1 MEKTKRL
8 EKKDGF
14 MNGVMALMFSQVIIK
29 LLGLISK
36 IFLTNKEGFGDVGN
50 GIYGSGYQIYA
61 MLLTI
66 SSIGVPNAISKLIS
80 EKIAIDDYKGA
91 HRIFRV
97 ALLTFGIIGMTGTL
111 ILFFGAKSIA
121 NSIEVPE
128 AMLSLQVLS
137 PSITFVTISSVLRGY
152 FNGLDKVSVT
162 AKSQSLEQVFKTL
175 ITIMAVYFI
184 GIATNNQ
191 DTTLMAAGAN
201 LATTLSVLLS
211 FAYIVMYYRSFRK
224 IIIPKIKTTENYK
237 YERIKKI
244 VKRILIVSIPI
255 TLSAIMSTLSKI
267 VDIVTVVKGLK
278 TFLPDTIAKAQYGI
292 LSGKVDTLATLPL
305 SFNIA
310 FATALVPSVSSLMAK
325 KDEKTASKRISLSL
339 LITMIIGL
347 PCTFGMMVFAE
358 PILNLLFPNAP
369 DGGFLLQIFSLTII
383 FAVLMQTTNGAL
395 QGLGKIIVPAITSF
409 IGVSL
414 KLILNLILVPNES
427 FGVNGAAIAS
437 VVNNFFAF
445 LLSFLVLRKTIKL
458 NLTFTKFI
466 LKPILATATMCVC
479 SYYLYTV
486 MIGSIIS
493 TKIVTILS
501 IIIAVIIYIVMVVVL
516 RIFDEEEIKMI
527 PYGIKIYKILER
539 LGIYRIKEIN
549 NKQ

>member
-14 MNGVMALMFSQVIIK
+14 MKGVLALMFSQVLIK
-29 LLGLISK
+29 ILGLISK

-80 EKIAIDDYKGA
+80 EKVAVDDYKGA
-91 HRIFRV
+91 HRIFRI
-97 ALLTFGIIGMTGTL
+97 ALVTFGIIGLTGTL
-111 ILFFGAKSIA
+111 ILFFGAGAIA
-121 NSIEVPE
+121 NAIEVPE
-128 AMLSLQVLS
+128 ATLSLQVLS
-137 PSITFVTISSVLRGY
+137 PSITFVTIASVLRGY

-162 AKSQSLEQVFKTL
+162 AKSQSLEQLFKTV
-175 ITIMAVYFI
+175 ITILAVEFI
-184 GIATNNQ
+184 GMGTRL

-211 FAYIVMYYRSFRK
+211 FLYILMYYRSFRK
-224 IIIPKIKTTENYK
+224 IVMPKIKEATNYK
-237 YERIKKI
+237 YDRAKRI
-244 VKRILIVSIPI
+244 VKNILIVSIPI
-255 TLSAIMSTLSKI
+255 TLSAIMSTLSKV

-278 TFLPDTIAKAQYGI
+278 TFLPDTLAKAQYGI

-310 FATALVPSVSSLMAK
+310 FATALVPSVAGLMAK
-325 KDEKTASKRISLSL
+325 GDTKTSGKRISLSL
-339 LITMIIGL
+339 LITMMIGL
-347 PCTFGMMVFAE
+347 PCTFGMMVFAQ

-369 DGGFLLQIFSLTII
+369 DGGLLLQIFSLTII

-395 QGLGKIIVPAITSF
+395 QGLGRIMVPAITSF
-409 IGVSL
+409 IGVML
-414 KLILNLILVPNES
+414 KLILNLILVPNPN

-445 LLSFLVLRKTIKL
+445 LLSFIVLRKTIKL
-458 NLTFTKFI
+458 NLNFVKFI
-466 LKPILATATMCVC
+466 LKPVVATFAMCVC
-479 SYYLYTV
+479 SYYLYT
-486 MIGSIIS
+486 ILLGIIS
-493 TKIVTILS
+493 AKLATILA
-501 IIIAVIIYIVMVVVL
+501 IIIAVIIYVVMIAIL
-516 RIFDEEEIKMI
+516 KIFDEDEIMMI
-527 PYGIKIYKILER
+527 PYGTKIYKILKM
-539 LGIYRIKEIN
+539 LGIYGKKTN
-549 NKQ
+549 

>member
-1 MEKTKRL
+1 MDRTKKL

-14 MNGVMALMFSQVIIK
+14 MKGVLALMFSQVLIK
-29 LLGLISK
+29 FLGLISK
-36 IFLTNKEGFGDVGN
+36 IYLTNKEGFGDVGN
-50 GIYGSGYQIYA
+50 GIYASGYQIYA

-80 EKIAIDDYKGA
+80 ERVAVDDYKGA
-91 HRIFRV
+91 HRIFKI
-97 ALLTFGIIGMTGTL
+97 ALLTFGLIGLTGTL
-111 ILFFGAKSIA
+111 ILFFGAGAIA

-128 AMLSLQVLS
+128 AMLSLQLLS
-137 PSITFVTISSVLRGY
+137 PAITFVTIASVLRGY

-175 ITIMAVYFI
+175 ITILAVYFI
-184 GIATNNQ
+184 GMATGLN
-191 DTTLMAAGAN
+191 TTYMAAGAN

-211 FAYIVMYYRSFRK
+211 FAYIVMYYRNFRK
-224 IIIPKIKTTENYK
+224 IIIPKIKEATNYK
-237 YERIKKI
+237 YEKIKKI

-278 TFLPDTIAKAQYGI
+278 TFLPDIVAKAQYGI

-310 FATALVPSVSSLMAK
+310 FATALVPSVSGLMAK
-325 KDEKTASKRISLSL
+325 GDTNTASKRISLSL

-347 PCTFGMMVFAE
+347 PCTFGMITFAE

-369 DGGFLLQIFSLTII
+369 DGAFLLQIFSFTII

-395 QGLGKIIVPAITSF
+395 QGLGRIVVPAVTSF
-409 IGVSL
+409 IGVMF
-414 KLILNLILVPNES
+414 KLILNLILVPNPE

-437 VVNNFFAF
+437 VVNNFLAF
-445 LLSFLVLRKTIKL
+445 LLSFIVLSRTIKL
-458 NLTFTKFI
+458 NLSFKKFI
-466 LKPILATATMCVC
+466 LKPAIATFAMCICSYFIYTLMIDSIIPNKVATILALV
-479 SYYLYTV
+479 
-486 MIGSIIS
+486 
-493 TKIVTILS
+493 
-501 IIIAVIIYIVMVVVL
+501 IAVVIYLIMVVIL
-516 RIFDEEEIKMI
+516 KIFDEEEIAMI
-527 PYGIKIYKILER
+527 PYGTKIYKILKK
-539 LGIYRIKEIN
+539 LGIYGKNEDVN
-549 NKQ
+549 E

>member
-14 MNGVMALMFSQVIIK
+14 MKGVLALMFSQVLIK
-29 LLGLISK
+29 ILGLISK

-80 EKIAIDDYKGA
+80 EKVAVDDYKGA
-91 HRIFRV
+91 HRIFRI
-97 ALLTFGIIGMTGTL
+97 ALITFGIIGLTGTL
-111 ILFFGAKSIA
+111 ILFFGAGAIA

-128 AMLSLQVLS
+128 AALSLQVLS
-137 PSITFVTISSVLRGY
+137 PSITFVTIASVLRGY

-175 ITIMAVYFI
+175 ITILAVEFI
-184 GIATNNQ
+184 GMRTGL
-191 DTTLMAAGAN
+191 DTKLMAAGAN

-211 FAYIVMYYRSFRK
+211 FLYILMYYRNFRK
-224 IIIPKIKTTENYK
+224 IVMPKIKETTNYK
-237 YERIKKI
+237 YDKVKRI
-244 VKRILIVSIPI
+244 VKNILIVSIPI
-255 TLSAIMSTLSKI
+255 TLSAIMSTLSKV

-278 TFLPDTIAKAQYGI
+278 TFLPDTLAKAQYGI

-310 FATALVPSVSSLMAK
+310 FATALVPSVAGLMAK
-325 KDEKTASKRISLSL
+325 GDTKTSGKRISLSL

-347 PCTFGMMVFAE
+347 PCTFGMMVFAQ

-395 QGLGKIIVPAITSF
+395 QGLGRIMVPAITSF
-409 IGVSL
+409 IGVML
-414 KLILNLILVPNES
+414 KLILNLILVPNPN

-445 LLSFLVLRKTIKL
+445 LLSFIVLRKTIKL
-458 NLTFTKFI
+458 NLNFVKFI
-466 LKPILATATMCVC
+466 LKPAIATLAMCVC
-479 SYYLYTV
+479 SYYLYT
-486 MIGSIIS
+486 ILLGIIS
-493 TKIVTILS
+493 AKLATILA
-501 IIIAVIIYIVMVVVL
+501 IIIAVIIYLVMIVIL
-516 RIFDEEEIKMI
+516 KIFNEDEIMMI
-527 PYGIKIYKILER
+527 PYGTKIYKILKK
-539 LGIYRIKEIN
+539 LGIYGKEA
-549 NKQ
+549 K

>member
-8 EKKDGF
+8 VKKDGF
-14 MNGVMALMFSQVIIK
+14 MKGVLALMFSQVLIK
-29 LLGLISK
+29 ILGLISK
-36 IFLTNKEGFGDVGN
+36 IFLTNKESFGDVGN

-80 EKIAIDDYKGA
+80 EKVAVDDYKGA
-91 HRIFRV
+91 HRIFRI
-97 ALLTFGIIGMTGTL
+97 ALVTFGIIGLTGTL
-111 ILFFGAKSIA
+111 ILFLGAGAIA
-121 NSIEVPE
+121 NAIEVPE
-128 AMLSLQVLS
+128 ATLSLQVLS
-137 PSITFVTISSVLRGY
+137 PSITFVTIASVLRGY

-175 ITIMAVYFI
+175 ITILAVEFI
-184 GIATNNQ
+184 GMGTGLN
-191 DTTLMAAGAN
+191 TTLMAAGAN

-211 FAYIVMYYRSFRK
+211 FLYILMYYRSFRK
-224 IIIPKIKTTENYK
+224 IVMPKIKETTNYK
-237 YERIKKI
+237 YNKVKKI
-244 VKRILIVSIPI
+244 VKNILIVSIPI
-255 TLSAIMSTLSKI
+255 TLSAIMSTLSKV

-278 TFLPDTIAKAQYGI
+278 TFLPDTLAKAQYGI

-310 FATALVPSVSSLMAK
+310 FATALVPSVAGLMAK
-325 KDEKTASKRISLSL
+325 GDTKTSGKRISLSL

-347 PCTFGMMVFAE
+347 PCTFGMMVFAQ

-395 QGLGKIIVPAITSF
+395 QGLGRIMVPAITSF
-409 IGVSL
+409 IGVML
-414 KLILNLILVPNES
+414 KLILNLILVPNPN

-445 LLSFLVLRKTIKL
+445 FLSFIVLRKTIKL
-458 NLTFTKFI
+458 NLNFVKFI
-466 LKPILATATMCVC
+466 LKPVIATIAMCVC
-479 SYYLYTV
+479 SYYLYT
-486 MIGSIIS
+486 ILLGIIS
-493 TKIVTILS
+493 AKLATILA
-501 IIIAVIIYIVMVVVL
+501 IIIAVIIYLVMIVIL
-516 RIFDEEEIKMI
+516 KIFDEDEIMMI
-527 PYGIKIYKILER
+527 PYGTKIYKILKK
-539 LGIYRIKEIN
+539 LGIYGKEAN
-549 NKQ
+549 

>member
-14 MNGVMALMFSQVIIK
+14 MKGVLALMFSQVLIK
-29 LLGLISK
+29 LLGLVSK

-80 EKIAIDDYKGA
+80 EKVAVDDYKSA
-91 HRIFRV
+91 HRIFRI
-97 ALLTFGIIGMTGTL
+97 ALLVFGLIGLTGTL
-111 ILFFGAKSIA
+111 ILFIGASAIA
-121 NSIEVPE
+121 NAIDVPE
-128 AMLSLQVLS
+128 ATLSLQVLS
-137 PSITFVTISSVLRGY
+137 PSITFVTIASVLRGY

-175 ITIMAVYFI
+175 ITILAVEFI
-184 GIATNNQ
+184 GMSTGLN
-191 DTTLMAAGAN
+191 TTLMAAGAN
-201 LATTLSVLLS
+201 LATTLSVTLS
-211 FAYIVMYYRSFRK
+211 FLYIIMYYKTFRK
-224 IIIPKIKTTENYK
+224 IIKPKIKETTNYK
-237 YERIKKI
+237 YERVKKI
-244 VKRILIVSIPI
+244 VKSILIVSIPI

-278 TFLPDTIAKAQYGI
+278 TFLPDTLAKAQYGI

-310 FATALVPSVSSLMAK
+310 FATALVPAVSASIAR
-325 KDEKTASKRISLSL
+325 KDEKTASNRISLSL

-347 PCTFGMMVFAE
+347 PCTFGMMVFAD

-395 QGLGKIIVPAITSF
+395 QGLGKIMVPAITSF
-409 IGVSL
+409 IGVML
-414 KLILNLILVPNES
+414 KLILNLVLVPNPN

-437 VVNNFFAF
+437 VINNFVAF
-445 LLSFLVLRKTIKL
+445 FLSFIILRKTVKL
-458 NLTFTKFI
+458 NLNFKKFI
-466 LKPILATATMCVC
+466 LKPIIATFAMCVC
-479 SYYLYTV
+479 SYCLYTLLL
-486 MIGSIIS
+486 GIIPA
-493 TKIVTILS
+493 KLATILA
-501 IIIAVIIYIVMVVVL
+501 IIIAVVIYLVMVVIL
-516 RIFDEEEIKMI
+516 RIFEEDEISML
-527 PYGIKIYKILER
+527 PYGTKIYKILKK
-539 LGIYRIKEIN
+539 LGIYGKTKEIV
-549 NKQ
+549 

>member
-14 MNGVMALMFSQVIIK
+14 MKGVLALMFSQVLIK
-29 LLGLISK
+29 ILGLISK

-80 EKIAIDDYKGA
+80 EKVAVDDYKGA
-91 HRIFRV
+91 HRIFRI
-97 ALLTFGIIGMTGTL
+97 ALVTFGIIGLTGTL
-111 ILFFGAKSIA
+111 ILFFGAGAIA
-121 NSIEVPE
+121 NAIEVPE
-128 AMLSLQVLS
+128 ATLSLQVLS
-137 PSITFVTISSVLRGY
+137 PSITFVTIASVLRGY

-175 ITIMAVYFI
+175 ITILAVEFI
-184 GIATNNQ
+184 GMGTGLN
-191 DTTLMAAGAN
+191 TTLMAAGAN

-211 FAYIVMYYRSFRK
+211 FLYILMYYRSFRK
-224 IIIPKIKTTENYK
+224 IVMPKIKETTNYK
-237 YERIKKI
+237 YDKVKRI
-244 VKRILIVSIPI
+244 VKNILIVSIPI
-255 TLSAIMSTLSKI
+255 TLSAIMSTLSKV

-278 TFLPDTIAKAQYGI
+278 TFLPDTLAKAQYGI

-310 FATALVPSVSSLMAK
+310 FATALVPSVAGLMAK
-325 KDEKTASKRISLSL
+325 GDTKTSSKRISLSL

-347 PCTFGMMVFAE
+347 PCTFGMMVFAQ

-395 QGLGKIIVPAITSF
+395 QGLGRIMVPAITSF
-409 IGVSL
+409 IGVML
-414 KLILNLILVPNES
+414 KLILNLILVPNPN

-445 LLSFLVLRKTIKL
+445 FLSFIVLRKTIKL
-458 NLTFTKFI
+458 NLNFVKFI
-466 LKPILATATMCVC
+466 LKPAISTLAMCVC
-479 SYYLYTV
+479 SYYLYT
-486 MIGSIIS
+486 ILLGIIS
-493 TKIVTILS
+493 AKLATILA
-501 IIIAVIIYIVMVVVL
+501 IIIAVIIYLVMIVIL
-516 RIFDEEEIKMI
+516 KIFDEDEIMMI
-527 PYGIKIYKILER
+527 PYGTKIYKILER
-539 LGIYRIKEIN
+539 LGIYGEEVN
-549 NKQ
+549 